1 MKPRPPLPP
10 GPYLVVGLGLSGRA
24 VIPVLEQ
31 HGEVVAIETSAA
43 QPGVEHLKGV
53 KTVVKSPGVWPST
66 PLIRE
71 ARAMGLGVVGEL
83 EIAWRL
89 LPNEFVA
96 LTGTNGKTTT
106 AELLG
111 DIHRAADVEVT
122 VAGNIGAPLSSLV
135 GELSPDAVVVC
146 ECSSFQLAD
155 AQAFA
160 PECAVLLNLEPDHLD
175 WHEGFVN
182 YRDAKLRIFENQQPD
197 DIAVVPPGFM
207 QLPGAGRRV
216 EYGPAQPGEV
226 RLRGRHNLENAGA
239 ARTAAHERGIPEP
252 AIAQALSS
260 FAGVPH
266 RLEEVAERDG
276 VVYFN
281 DSKATNVAATLV
293 ALEAFDGGLHL
304 ILGGRAKGE
313 DFGRLRDPVSAVC
326 AGVYLIGEAAPEIR
340 AALEPAAPVHD
351 CGDLE
356 HAVIA
361 AAAAARLG
369 ESVLLSP
376 ACASYDQFS
385 NFEERGQRFRELVE
399 DPPPPLA

>member
-1 MKPRPPLPP
+1 MMPRPPLPP

-24 VIPVLEQ
+24 VIPLLEQ

-66 PLIRE
+66 PLIHE
-71 ARAMGLGVVGEL
+71 ARNMGLGVVGEL

-89 LPNEFVA
+89 LPNEFIAV
-96 LTGTNGKTTT
+96 TGTNGKTTT

-111 DIHRAADVEVT
+111 DIHRAADIEVA
-122 VAGNIGAPLSSLV
+122 VAGNIGTPLSSLV
-135 GELSPDAVVVC
+135 GELSPEAVVVC

-155 AQAFA
+155 SLAFA
-160 PECAVLLNLEPDHLD
+160 PDCAVLLNLEPDHLD
-175 WHEGFVN
+175 WHEGFAN
-182 YRDAKLRIFENQQPD
+182 YRDAKLRIFENQQPG
-197 DIAVVPPGFM
+197 DIAVVPPAFM
-207 QLPGAGRRV
+207 QIPGAGRRV
-216 EYGPAQPGEV
+216 EYGPAEPHGV

-239 ARTAAHERGIPEP
+239 ARTAAQERGIPES
-252 AIAQALSS
+252 AIALALGS

-266 RLEEVAERDG
+266 RLEEVAERHG
-276 VVYFN
+276 VTYFN

-293 ALEAFDGGLHL
+293 ALEAFDGGVHL

-313 DFGRLRDPVSAVC
+313 DFARLRGPVAAVC
-326 AGVYLIGEAAPEIR
+326 AGVYVIGEAAPEIR
-340 AALEPAAPVHD
+340 AALGHTVPLHD

-361 AAAAARLG
+361 AAAAARPG

-376 ACASYDQFS
+376 ACASYDQFAD
-385 NFEERGQRFRELVE
+385 FEERGQRFRELVE